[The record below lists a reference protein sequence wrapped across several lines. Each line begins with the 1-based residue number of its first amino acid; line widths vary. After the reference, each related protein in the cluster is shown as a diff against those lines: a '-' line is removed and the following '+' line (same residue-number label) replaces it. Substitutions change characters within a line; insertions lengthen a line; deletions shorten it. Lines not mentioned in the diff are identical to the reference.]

1 MAFRGCVALNT
12 FGNLARSARR
22 KINPGRRYSFGI
34 SYKVE
39 QLCASGKKLE
49 VDRCARACAFA
60 AKMRQTLQ
68 IFCWLGDSVCSAKAP
83 WQTGAIEEL
92 RIFRYSRIGAS
103 VNLIINIGACSLLS
117 PTSRVFCFST
127 KTLRF
132 SSSSLFCEGFV
143 AWFHNIWHTM
153 RTRGSFLSSLK
164 TETMFTVVF
173 IYGIKHKTEAAVGI
187 TYADNKIHHRSQ
199 DNLAEQWTK
208 ERLAK
213 ARHLTLCKRALRWS

>member
-1 MAFRGCVALNT
+1 MR
-12 FGNLARSARR
+12 
-22 KINPGRRYSFGI
+22 
-34 SYKVE
+34 VE
-39 QLCASGKKLE
+39 KLEPDWCACAS
-49 VDRCARACAFA
+49 A

-92 RIFRYSRIGAS
+92 WIFRYSRIGAS
-103 VNLIINIGACSLLS
+103 VNLIINISACPLLS
-117 PTSRVFCFST
+117 PTSCVFCFNT
-127 KTLRF
+127 KTPRF

-143 AWFHNIWHTM
+143 AWFHTM
-153 RTRGSFLSSLK
+153 RTRGLFLSSLK
-164 TETMFTVVF
+164 TETMFCVVF

-199 DNLAEQWTK
+199 DNLAAQWTK